1 MRIVKET
8 NIDFMR
14 GTFIAGLLSAGLILV
29 GFISM
34 ITNNGPKLSIDFKGG
49 TMVAVNFTEPVDINK
64 IRNSMSDISIDGQK
78 FDFSKEEIK
87 HFGDESNVAI
97 RLASLKDEPP
107 QFPQKV
113 ADIIA
118 SVYPELV
125 PEERND
131 FILSIEKVGP
141 KVGAELSGDAVLAI
155 FSALALILIYISIRF
170 EFKYAVG
177 AIAALTHDVA
187 ITLGIF
193 SILGY
198 EISLAVIAAFLTIV
212 GYSLN
217 DTIVIFD
224 RVRENVK
231 GLKSISFR
239 SVINQSINESLSRT
253 IVTSVTTFLVVLIL
267 FLVGGEVIHSFAFA
281 MIVGVIVGTYS
292 SIFVASPVVI
302 KMAKE
307 NSILNCPD

>member
-1 MRIVKET
+1 MRIIKET

-281 MIVGVIVGTYS
+281 MIVGVIVVTYS

-302 KMAKE
+302 KMSKE
-307 NSILNCPD
+307 N

>member
-1 MRIVKET
+1 MIIIKET

-302 KMAKE
+302 KMSKE
-307 NSILNCPD
+307 N